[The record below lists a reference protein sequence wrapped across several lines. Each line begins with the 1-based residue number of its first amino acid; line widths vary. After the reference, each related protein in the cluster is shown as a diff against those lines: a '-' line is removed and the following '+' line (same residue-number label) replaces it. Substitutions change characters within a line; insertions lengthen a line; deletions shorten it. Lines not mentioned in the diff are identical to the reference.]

1 MKRKDT
7 EDKFYETELEEEV
20 DEGKAEERPHPSK
33 KSGSSLKRLTFGS
46 LLILLFMLL
55 YIPSLLNWLSGSTVS
70 SDILRN
76 GILEQAVSV
85 KGVILRNEE
94 LVKASPFDG
103 RIITKIAEGEKTPAF
118 SSIATVLNKNSEA
131 LLAEMETINAKI
143 VKARME
149 KAEKTD
155 FFSEDLEKLDGEI
168 GLKVQGLITACNS
181 SSFEDMGQYRREI
194 EQIVEKKAEIIGE
207 GSTDTYVNS
216 LKKQKDSLQK
226 KLGMNT
232 VDVLS
237 DQSGIVSYVIDGL
250 EQALNPDNLETL
262 TPSQLDNLRAE
273 YEKRRESDG
282 MAHAGKPA
290 AKIIKGTE
298 IYIAAVVKTE
308 STQGLKADERIQ
320 LRISDKNLE
329 TAGTVRFIGKPENG
343 RCIIVIAISR
353 GTDILSAE
361 REVDADIVRQ
371 TEEGLK
377 VPVKCLRNF
386 SKDGTKAEIMLI
398 KANVTAKRTVD
409 IVSRDE
415 EYAIIRTPEK
425 ELTKT
430 VNLYDTYIVN
440 PDRVIEGEIVQK

>member
-1 MKRKDT
+1 
-7 EDKFYETELEEEV
+7 
-20 DEGKAEERPHPSK
+20 
-33 KSGSSLKRLTFGS
+33 
-46 LLILLFMLL
+46 
-55 YIPSLLNWLSGSTVS
+55 
-70 SDILRN
+70 
-76 GILEQAVSV
+76 
-85 KGVILRNEE
+85 
-94 LVKASPFDG
+94 
-103 RIITKIAEGEKTPAF
+103 
-118 SSIATVLNKNSEA
+118 
-131 LLAEMETINAKI
+131 
-143 VKARME
+143 
-149 KAEKTD
+149 
-155 FFSEDLEKLDGEI
+155 
-168 GLKVQGLITACNS
+168 
-181 SSFEDMGQYRREI
+181 
-194 EQIVEKKAEIIGE
+194 
-207 GSTDTYVNS
+207 
-216 LKKQKDSLQK
+216 
-226 KLGMNT
+226 MNT

-262 TPSQLDNLRAE
+262 TPSKLDSLRAE

-290 AKIIKGTE
+290 AKIIKGTA

-308 STQGLKADERIQ
+308 STQGLKADDRIQ

-343 RCIIVIAISR
+343 RCIIVIGISR